1 MFLFTNSKQY
11 HVSFAE
17 RRSAFAKSV
26 PWNVI
31 VKHVTRK
38 NMTFIEN
45 RRTYKLCELKP
56 SLKIGKKSCR
66 ALLSEMN
73 QGLKQVL

>member
-1 MFLFTNSKQY
+1 
-11 HVSFAE
+11 
-17 RRSAFAKSV
+17 
-26 PWNVI
+26 
-31 VKHVTRK
+31 
-38 NMTFIEN
+38 MTFIEN